1 MAADLIFAEANEAQ
15 DVKEPIQ
22 ALMIR
27 EEEDAANSPTI
38 QFKSQFRISSYK
50 RIDQVRGLV
59 TYAQLEAQFQ
69 MLCCFKQGWTDFFVD
84 SMIGGLHLGLFKFL
98 IDAY

>member
-27 EEEDAANSPTI
+27 EEEDDADSPTI
-38 QFKSQFRISSYK
+38 
-50 RIDQVRGLV
+50 
-59 TYAQLEAQFQ
+59 
-69 MLCCFKQGWTDFFVD
+69 
-84 SMIGGLHLGLFKFL
+84 
-98 IDAY
+98 